1 MSSEQVVLKIN
12 SGPYAG
18 RSFTFTSPD
27 SLLLGRSSRAHVR
40 IDGDHHISRN
50 HCLIEVKPPKCHIVD
65 LNSANGTYVNEE
77 RVSDRWLNDGDTI
90 RGGETNIT
98 VQLENNAA
106 QPSRPTPAKPD
117 ATCVMTAMSQ
127 PEQVADFS
135 VLCEVG
141 HGAMGVVYKAE
152 HVVTGQ
158 IVALKLLASDQCVSE
173 KRMQVFVREAE
184 ILREL
189 AHKRIIRFIET
200 GADDGRLYIAME
212 FVDAINLEDVL
223 RPLSLKNRIRVV
235 LGLMRQILGGL
246 AYAHRKDLV
255 HRDIKPRN
263 LLVSRDNG
271 KLNARLAD
279 FGLAKNFADAG
290 MSQIS
295 SEHEIKGTLSYIAP
309 EQIVNCRFAKPT
321 ADIFSVGATMY
332 TLISGQ
338 TIYNL
343 SNHETPIATILN
355 DGPIPLR
362 ERAPDVPRAVSE
374 IVDRAL
380 AAEPGDRFTSAEEM
394 QRSIEELLRPPG

>member
-1 MSSEQVVLKIN
+1 
-12 SGPYAG
+12 
-18 RSFTFTSPD
+18 
-27 SLLLGRSSRAHVR
+27 
-40 IDGDHHISRN
+40 
-50 HCLIEVKPPKCHIVD
+50 
-65 LNSANGTYVNEE
+65 
-77 RVSDRWLNDGDTI
+77 
-90 RGGETNIT
+90 
-98 VQLENNAA
+98 
-106 QPSRPTPAKPD
+106 
-117 ATCVMTAMSQ
+117 
-127 PEQVADFS
+127 
-135 VLCEVG
+135 
-141 HGAMGVVYKAE
+141 
-152 HVVTGQ
+152 
-158 IVALKLLASDQCVSE
+158 
-173 KRMQVFVREAE
+173 E

>member
-1 MSSEQVVLKIN
+1 MSSEQVVLRIK
-12 SGPYAG
+12 SGPHAG
-18 RSFTFTSPD
+18 RSFTFTGPD
-27 SLLLGRSSRAHVR
+27 SLLLGRSSKAHVR
-40 IDGDHHISRN
+40 IDGDQHISRN
-50 HCLIEVKPPKCHIVD
+50 HCLIEVQPPKCHIVD

-77 RVSDRWLNDGDTI
+77 RVADRWLNHGDTI
-90 RGGETNIT
+90 RGGATQIA
-98 VQLENNAA
+98 VQLVNDVAV
-106 QPSRPTPAKPD
+106 SRQPTPAELG
-117 ATCVMTAMSQ
+117 ATCVMTATAQ
-127 PEQVADFS
+127 PEQVAEFTL
-135 VLCEVG
+135 LCEVG
-141 HGAMGVVYKAE
+141 HGSMGVVYKAE

-158 IVALKLLASDQCVSE
+158 VVALKLLAAEQCVNE

-189 AHKRIIRFIET
+189 SHKRIIQFIDT

-212 FVDAINLEDVL
+212 FVDAIDLEDVL
-223 RPLSLKNRIRVV
+223 KPLSLKKRTRVV
-235 LGLMRQILGGL
+235 LGLMRQILDGL
-246 AYAHRKDLV
+246 AYAHDRDLV

-263 LLVSRDNG
+263 LLVSKDNG
-271 KLNARLAD
+271 NLNATLAD

-290 MSQIS
+290 MSHIS

-332 TLISGQ
+332 RLISGN

-362 ERAPDVPRAVSE
+362 ERAPDVPRSVSR

-380 AAEPGDRFTSAEEM
+380 ATEPADRFQSAEQM
-394 QRSIEELLRPPG
+394 RRAIEKLLQ